1 MKSRYLEVG
10 QIVGTFGIKGE
21 LKFHSESDF
30 IEDRLSKGNVLYLKQ
45 NDTYEPITINSA
57 RLRKNNYMITING
70 HNNINDVLKY
80 VGFSLYVDTTKAK
93 ELEEGVYYC
102 DDLIDMEVYNQ
113 NNELIGKVVDVI
125 DIPASKL
132 LEVSD
137 GEKKFLI
144 PLVDAFVKEITD
156 NKIYIEEIEGLR

>member
-57 RLRKNNYMITING
+57 RLHKNNYMITING
-70 HNNINDVLKY
+70 HNLIMVKQSDII
-80 VGFSLYVDTTKAK
+80 AK
-93 ELEEGVYYC
+93 
-102 DDLIDMEVYNQ
+102 Q
-113 NNELIGKVVDVI
+113 
-125 DIPASKL
+125 
-132 LEVSD
+132 
-137 GEKKFLI
+137 
-144 PLVDAFVKEITD
+144 
-156 NKIYIEEIEGLR
+156 IEGTLNLD